1 VNSEDRWNVIQVF
14 IDWFALDDKERKD
27 LNQSLQLYMQ
37 QEIWKEVDE
46 STTKNILKEKNGT
59 SK

>member
-1 VNSEDRWNVIQVF
+1 MNSEDRWNVIQVF